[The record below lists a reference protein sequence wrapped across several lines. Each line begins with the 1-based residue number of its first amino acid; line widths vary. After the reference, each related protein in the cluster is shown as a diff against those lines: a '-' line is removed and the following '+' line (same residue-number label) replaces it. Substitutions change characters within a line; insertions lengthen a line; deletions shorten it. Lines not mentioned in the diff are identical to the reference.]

1 MSVIKL
7 VFSSPEA
14 AEEAF
19 YRAIQNNDLDTMMAV
34 WAEDENISC
43 VHPGSQRLDGRAAV
57 RQSWEQI
64 FAHSPGMEFRITDL
78 SHYYDQ
84 GLAVHV
90 LHEHIRLGHDSHNQ
104 PPVIATNIYRLTDHG
119 WRMVLH
125 HASPTRAP
133 AKPPAN
139 LH

>member
-1 MSVIKL
+1 MSVNKL

-14 AEEAF
+14 AETAF
-19 YRAIQNNDLDTMMAV
+19 YRALQRNDLDTMMAI

-43 VHPGSQRLDGRAAV
+43 VHPGGQRLNGHAAV

-64 FAHSPGMEFRITDL
+64 FSHSPGMEFRITDV

-84 GLAVHV
+84 HLAVHV
-90 LHEHIRLGHDSHNQ
+90 LHEHIRLGKDRHFQ
-104 PPVIATNIYRLTDHG
+104 PPVIATNIYRLTENG
-119 WRMVLH
+119 WRMVMH
-125 HASPTRAP
+125 HASPTRISD
-133 AKPPAN
+133 KQEI

>member
-1 MSVIKL
+1 MPVIKL

-19 YRAIQNNDLDTMMAV
+19 YRALHKADLDLMMAV
-34 WAEDENISC
+34 WDEDENISC
-43 VHPGSQRLDGRAAV
+43 VHPGGQRLDGRAAV

-64 FAHSPGMEFRITDL
+64 FAHSPGMEFRLTDE
-78 SHYYDQ
+78 SRYADQ
-84 GLAVHV
+84 NLTVHV
-90 LHEHIRLGHDSHNQ
+90 VHEHIRLGKEREYQS
-104 PPVIATNIYRLTDHG
+104 PVIATNVYRLTENG

-125 HASPTRAP
+125 HASATRSSRQP
-133 AKPPAN
+133 VS

>member
-1 MSVIKL
+1 MPMVKM

-19 YRAIQNNDLDTMMAV
+19 YRALQTADVELMMSV
-34 WAEDENISC
+34 WDEDDNISC
-43 VHPGSQRLDGRAAV
+43 VHPGSARLDGRAAV

-64 FAHSPGMEFRITDL
+64 FKGSPGMAFHLTDIT
-78 SHYYDQ
+78 HYYDQ
-84 GLAVHV
+84 NLAVHV
-90 LHEHIRLGHDSHNQ
+90 LHEHIRIGRDHQSQ
-104 PPVIATNIYRLTDHG
+104 PPVVATNIYRLTENG

-125 HASPTRAP
+125 HASATRLTAMR
-133 AKPPAN
+133 AEN